1 MSMDS
6 DYHTVL
12 YATFSEGKTT
22 FCRQQW
28 YDLLFRGLL
37 WGVGV
42 MGFLLPVCI
51 VGFLLI
57 GGSSTLSWE
66 FLSDYPKGVPL
77 GSSGGIWPAI
87 QGSFSMAFL
96 GLCIAAP
103 PAFGGGIYLAEFDRN
118 SCFSHLVRFLVECLV
133 AVPAVIYGLFGYAFP
148 VVFFKFGIS
157 LLAGSVTLAMIMFPI
172 MLIAIQESLRR
183 VDDSYRE
190 AALALGVNT
199 TYLVQRVLVLRAWPG
214 IVAGM
219 VLAVGHA
226 VGSAAPVLFTAS
238 VYFSKGSPKLDEPV
252 MTLPTHL
259 YHLVSE
265 AVSTEQAFGTALVL
279 VLGLLVFNFSA
290 LLLRR
295 LGSSSWK

>member
-87 QGSFSMAFL
+87 QGSFPWHFWVCVL
-96 GLCIAAP
+96 QPTTGV
-103 PAFGGGIYLAEFDRN
+103 PAGGIL
-118 SCFSHLVRFLVECLV
+118 S
-133 AVPAVIYGLFGYAFP
+133 G
-148 VVFFKFGIS
+148 
-157 LLAGSVTLAMIMFPI
+157 
-172 MLIAIQESLRR
+172 
-183 VDDSYRE
+183 
-190 AALALGVNT
+190 
-199 TYLVQRVLVLRAWPG
+199 
-214 IVAGM
+214 
-219 VLAVGHA
+219 
-226 VGSAAPVLFTAS
+226 
-238 VYFSKGSPKLDEPV
+238 
-252 MTLPTHL
+252 
-259 YHLVSE
+259 
-265 AVSTEQAFGTALVL
+265 
-279 VLGLLVFNFSA
+279 
-290 LLLRR
+290 
-295 LGSSSWK
+295 